1 METRPLDKRVRSADR
16 MGTMI
21 TTVPK
26 WIALAVVAWQARLSI
41 EALSGRSGLASLA
54 MRFDRQTT
62 LWELVCWAA
71 GAVGLVCGI
80 YSRMVLGR
88 LRPRR

>member
-1 METRPLDKRVRSADR
+1 METGLADKRVRSADR
-16 MGTMI
+16 MGTLI

-26 WIALAVVAWQARLSI
+26 WIALAVVAWQTRLSI
-41 EALSGRSGLASLA
+41 EALSGKSALSSLV

-62 LWELVCWAA
+62 TWELVCWAA
-71 GAVGLVCGI
+71 GAVGLLYGI